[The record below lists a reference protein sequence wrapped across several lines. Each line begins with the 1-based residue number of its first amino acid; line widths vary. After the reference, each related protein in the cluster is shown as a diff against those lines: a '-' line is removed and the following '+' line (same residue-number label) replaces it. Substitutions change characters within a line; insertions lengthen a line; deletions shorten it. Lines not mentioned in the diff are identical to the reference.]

1 MMQRSVLIL
10 EQGGRG
16 GVADYTGAL
25 AAGLADRGWRVE
37 IATATDNLYP
47 PYPGV
52 TVHPTFK
59 YVRAGSPLRDALRRV
74 KLGAVINGV
83 RFLLAIPRVVRI
95 GRRVD
100 LVHSQGWELAP
111 LGVVMMA
118 ALRLAGVTIV
128 QTEHNTFERGGMS
141 FHRSH
146 KLKAAMSVRTIV
158 HTEWDVENL
167 EPPASERAAVIP
179 HGEYGGLA
187 RTGGSADRA
196 EARAELGLPDGAV
209 TTLMFG
215 QLRHDKGI
223 GDLVEAVRRVP
234 DLHLLI
240 GGPGHRRPLRRCR
253 PAGNAR
259 AAGAGDHPRGLP
271 QHGGGGEAVC
281 RHRHGH
287 AALQDGEPER
297 RAAALVRL
305 RAPGGRLPRGRPS
318 GGSGGRRDR
327 LDLRAAGRGCA
338 RRRAPGHGRCRRRG
352 VRAAWGR
359 GGPARGRALFLA
371 GNCAVDG
378 GGLLRSGR
386 TALPPS
392 RQLPRTS
399 PRLAGNRPPRR
410 AEPAL
415 RPIAAAVQGGTTA
428 CRLPSRRHVLLQRA
442 RVPYA
447 TSSTA

>member
-1 MMQRSVLIL
+1 MLLQETQEIERPTLTQRSVLIL

-16 GVADYTGAL
+16 GVTDYTAAL

-47 PYPGV
+47 SYPGV
-52 TVHPTFK
+52 TVHPIFK

-83 RFLLAIPRVVRI
+83 RFLFAIPRVVRI
-95 GRRVD
+95 GRGVD

-196 EARAELGLPDGAV
+196 EARAELGLRDGAA

-240 GGPGHRRPLRRCR
+240 GGQDTGGLSAVADLLATPELQGRVIIREGFLSMAEAAKLYAATDTVTLPYKMASQSGVLLLSYGFERAVVVYPVGGLPEAVVEGETGWICERPDVAALAEALQNTVDVGAAECARR
-253 PAGNAR
+253 G
-259 AAGAGDHPRGLP
+259 AAGARLADERYSWPEIARLTEEVYCEAAGLP
-271 QHGGGGEAVC
+271 
-281 RHRHGH
+281 
-287 AALQDGEPER
+287 
-297 RAAALVRL
+297 
-305 RAPGGRLPRGRPS
+305 
-318 GGSGGRRDR
+318 
-327 LDLRAAGRGCA
+327 
-338 RRRAPGHGRCRRRG
+338 
-352 VRAAWGR
+352 
-359 GGPARGRALFLA
+359 
-371 GNCAVDG
+371 
-378 GGLLRSGR
+378 
-386 TALPPS
+386 
-392 RQLPRTS
+392 TS
-399 PRLAGNRPPRR
+399 
-410 AEPAL
+410 
-415 RPIAAAVQGGTTA
+415 V
-428 CRLPSRRHVLLQRA
+428 V
-442 RVPYA
+442 A
-447 TSSTA
+447 TSANVA